1 MNQDLLE
8 RTLQMLSGVFENY
21 WSGLGE
27 VHNEISSQELSRA
40 AAAKGPDTDWW
51 LMPRRAKGHP
61 RAHVSAARGGPWF
74 SGGSSAR
81 SAMLPTPQGRR

>member
-1 MNQDLLE
+1 
-8 RTLQMLSGVFENY
+8 MLSGVFENY